1 MQRTYTT
8 HSSGHSSGPGLLQRL
23 GAFTRLTALGI
34 LAGFMLFFHTGEGM
48 AAPGAH
54 KAGHAAH
61 AAPAHT
67 GGADRFAAMDK
78 NGDGKVVIEEFQS
91 ASPGMSER
99 AFAVIDSNGDGAI
112 ERVEWDAFMKGHA
125 AGVPP
130 QGMTMPQPETAP
142 RLNNIPG
149 DPLIPPP
156 DSADLPLMRPPSN

>member
-1 MQRTYTT
+1 MQRTYTP
-8 HSSGHSSGPGLLQRL
+8 HSSGTSSGPGLLHRL

-61 AAPAHT
+61 APAHT

-78 NGDGKVVIEEFQS
+78 NGDGKVVIEEFQ
-91 ASPGMSER
+91 AARPGMSER
-99 AFAVIDSNGDGAI
+99 AFVVIDSNGDGAI
-112 ERVEWDAFMKGHA
+112 ERAEWDAFMQGHA

>member
-1 MQRTYTT
+1 MESTYT
-8 HSSGHSSGPGLLQRL
+8 HPGLLHRL
-23 GAFTRLTALGI
+23 GSFIRLTALGVM
-34 LAGFMLFFHTGEGM
+34 AGFMLFFHAGEGM
-48 AAPGAH
+48 ASPAAH

-61 AAPAHT
+61 AAHA
-67 GGADRFAAMDK
+67 GGADRFAAMDR

-99 AFAVIDSNGDGAI
+99 AFAVIDGNGDGAI
-112 ERVEWDAFMKGHA
+112 ERAEWDVFMKGHA

-130 QGMTMPQPETAP
+130 QGMGMPQPETAP

-156 DSADLPLMRPPSN
+156 DSADLPLMRPPSGN

>member
-1 MQRTYTT
+1 M
-8 HSSGHSSGPGLLQRL
+8 
-23 GAFTRLTALGI
+23 RLTALGI
-34 LAGFMLFFHTGEGM
+34 VAGFMLFFHTGEGM

-61 AAPAHT
+61 AMA
-67 GGADRFAAMDK
+67 GDRFAAMDS
-78 NGDGKVVIEEFQS
+78 NGDGKVVIEEFQ
-91 ASPGMSER
+91 AARPGMSER

-112 ERVEWDAFMKGHA
+112 ERAEWDVFMKGHA

-130 QGMTMPQPETAP
+130 QGMAMPQPETAP

-156 DSADLPLMRPPSN
+156 DSADLPLMRPPSGN

>member
-8 HSSGHSSGPGLLQRL
+8 QGAAPGLLHRA
-23 GAFTRLTALGI
+23 GALVRLTALGI
-34 LAGFMLFFHTGEGM
+34 LAGFMLFFHTGEGF
-48 AAPGAH
+48 AAPGSH

-78 NGDGKVVIEEFQS
+78 NGDGKVVIEEFQ
-91 ASPGMSER
+91 AARPGMSER
-99 AFAVIDSNGDGAI
+99 AFVVIDSNGDGAI
-112 ERVEWDAFMKGHA
+112 ERAEWDAFMQGHA

-156 DSADLPLMRPPSN
+156 DSADLPLMRPPSGN

>member
-1 MQRTYTT
+1 MQRTYTP
-8 HSSGHSSGPGLLQRL
+8 HSSDHSSGPGLLHRL

-61 AAPAHT
+61 ATT
-67 GGADRFAAMDK
+67 GSGDRFAAMDK

-125 AGVPP
+125 AGTPP
-130 QGMTMPQPETAP
+130 QGMAMPQPETAP

-156 DSADLPLMRPPSN
+156 DSADLPLMRPPSGN

>member
-1 MQRTYTT
+1 MQSTYTS
-8 HSSGHSSGPGLLQRL
+8 HGKGLLHRAS
-23 GAFTRLTALGI
+23 AFARLTALGVM
-34 LAGFMLFFHTGEGM
+34 AGFMLFFHAGEGL
-48 AAPGAH
+48 AASGAH
-54 KAGHAAH
+54 KPGHAAH
-61 AAPAHT
+61 AAAP
-67 GGADRFAAMDK
+67 DRFAAMDK

-99 AFAVIDSNGDGAI
+99 AFVVIDSNGDGAI
-112 ERVEWDAFMKGHA
+112 ERAEWDSFMQGHA

-130 QGMTMPQPETAP
+130 QGMTTPQPETAP

>member
-1 MQRTYTT
+1 MRSTYT
-8 HSSGHSSGPGLLQRL
+8 HHGPGLLHRA
-23 GAFTRLTALGI
+23 GAFFRLTALGI
-34 LAGFMLFFHTGEGM
+34 LAGFLLFFHAGEGLASP
-48 AAPGAH
+48 AAP
-54 KAGHAAH
+54 KMGHAAH
-61 AAPAHT
+61 APNT

-112 ERVEWDAFMKGHA
+112 ERAEWNVFMQGHA

-130 QGMTMPQPETAP
+130 QGMAMPQPETAP

-156 DSADLPLMRPPSN
+156 DSADLPLMRPPSGN

>member
-1 MQRTYTT
+1 MQSTYT
-8 HSSGHSSGPGLLQRL
+8 SQDKGLFHRA
-23 GAFTRLTALGI
+23 GAFARLTALGVM
-34 LAGFMLFFHTGEGM
+34 AGFMLFFHTGEGF

-54 KAGHAAH
+54 KPGHAAH
-61 AAPAHT
+61 ATTRT
-67 GGADRFAAMDK
+67 GGADRFAAMDR
-78 NGDGKVVIEEFQS
+78 NGDGKVVIEEFQA

-112 ERVEWDAFMKGHA
+112 ERAEWDAFMTGHA

-130 QGMTMPQPETAP
+130 QGMAMPQPETAP

-156 DSADLPLMRPPSN
+156 DSADLPLMRPPSGN